1 MIKRE
6 SRLTISDPVS
16 AGAEFILGVRGEHD
30 YEARKRPFTVF
41 LSGYGIDAFRNLSV
55 DDLVGIRDWIDR
67 ALADREV
74 AA

>member
-6 SRLTISDPVS
+6 NGLTISGPVS

-30 YEARKRPFTVF
+30 YEAKKRPFTVF
-41 LSGYGIDAFRNLSV
+41 LSGYGIDASRDLSV
-55 DDLVGIRDWIDR
+55 DDLVEIRGWIDR
-67 ALADREV
+67 VLADHGV

>member
-1 MIKRE
+1 MINRE
-6 SRLTISDPVS
+6 NRFTIRYPVS

-30 YEARKRPFTVF
+30 YEAKKRPFTVF
-41 LSGYGIDAFRNLSV
+41 LSGYGIDASRDLSV

-67 ALADREV
+67 VLADHEV

>member
-30 YEARKRPFTVF
+30 HEAKKRPFTVF
-41 LSGYGIDAFRNLSV
+41 LSGYGIDACRDLSV

-67 ALADREV
+67 VLADHEV